1 MMGGAAAPGMAMIVT
16 MMTADVVTTP
26 LIAGEER
33 VEPTG
38 ISQDGAATVVT
49 I

>member
-1 MMGGAAAPGMAMIVT
+1 MMGGAAAPGVGTIVT

-38 ISQDGAATVVT
+38 IFQDGAATVVM